1 MVLVK
6 PSSTYQ
12 HQMLVGSDLLDSAAA
27 RREVE
32 AWLAEN
38 DYRIPAHSRP
48 LSVFEDGIFVREWV
62 LAQRNT
68 DQDAAT
74 PVTSWTRLFQRSSIV
89 RDAANGST
97 IAFLP
102 TAPAQPTAV

>member
-32 AWLAEN
+32 SWLTEN
-38 DYRIPAHSRP
+38 DFRIPANARP
-48 LSVFEDGIFVREWV
+48 LSVFEDGVFIREWV
-62 LAQRNT
+62 LAERT
-68 DQDAAT
+68 T
-74 PVTSWTRLFQRSSIV
+74 ESVPLTSWTRLFQRGGNS
-89 RDAANGST
+89 GT
-97 IAFLP
+97 TAFLP
-102 TAPAQPTAV
+102 TLPTAV